1 MSWPW
6 FWRTGRLLA
15 ADEEMDEQ
23 PCRTHRA
30 KPTAARCR
38 FMPVIAAYLYRHGRR
53 VREIALDERVS
64 CPDDRSE
71 FVWIGLSDPCAD
83 DVAMLQRLYSLHPL
97 AVEDALKDGQLPKVD
112 VYGDQLFVV
121 ARTARLE
128 EGGIAY
134 GQTAVFLGHSH
145 IITVRQG
152 STRSHLSLREHLEA
166 SPDLLGQGAD
176 YVLHAVLDFIV
187 DGYLPLVT
195 SVEDEV
201 TAMEQRTI
209 DAFLERGEIAR
220 IFALRRELMRFGRIL
235 GPMEEVARKL
245 ARNDLPCVDA
255 EARNYFA
262 DVLDHVRRVEAMT
275 AGLREVLT
283 SVFEFSNLMEQQ
295 RTGVITRQ
303 LAAWA
308 AILAVPTAIAGIY
321 GMNFEHM
328 PELRWRYGYPVV
340 LAVIA
345 TICALLFRRF
355 RRTGWL

>member
-1 MSWPW
+1 
-6 FWRTGRLLA
+6 
-15 ADEEMDEQ
+15 
-23 PCRTHRA
+23 
-30 KPTAARCR
+30 
-38 FMPVIAAYLYRHGRR
+38 MPIIAAYLYRHGRR
-53 VREIALDERVS
+53 VREIAIDEGVS
-64 CPDDRSE
+64 CPSDRSE

-83 DVAMLQRLYSLHPL
+83 EIEVLQRLYNLHPL

-112 VYGDQLFVV
+112 VYGDQLFVIG
-121 ARTARLE
+121 RTARLE
-128 EGGIAY
+128 EGVIVY

-152 STRSHLSLREHLEA
+152 STRSHLPLRQHLES

-187 DGYLPLVT
+187 DGYLPLVEAI
-195 SVEDEV
+195 EDEV
-201 TAMEQRTI
+201 AAMEQRTI
-209 DAFLERGEIAR
+209 DAFLDRAGIAR
-220 IFALRRELMRFGRIL
+220 IFTLRRELIRFGRIL
-235 GPMEEVARKL
+235 VPMEEVARKL

-255 EARNYFA
+255 ETRNYFS

-275 AGLREVLT
+275 GGLREVLT

-295 RTGVITRQ
+295 RTGAITRQ

-321 GMNFEHM
+321 GMNFDRM
-328 PELRWRYGYPVV
+328 PELHWAYGYPVV
-340 LAVIA
+340 LGVIA
-345 TICALLFRRF
+345 TICGALYRRF